1 MADRW
6 WVNGSGTW
14 DNSSTTHWSAA
25 APVNLPTTSCSGT
38 TLTTTG
44 SPALAIG
51 MTVISTNNV
60 SLGTITG
67 GSVNTW
73 TVTIGGTYASQQM
86 AGFTFGAS
94 APTSSDSVFFI
105 QASSCTS
112 FTVTM
117 GEGAASPSC
126 LNFTHN
132 PASEA
137 TTFSAGATV
146 SWNVYGSFT
155 CSADITFT
163 AVEDANINFLAT
175 TTGKTISTNY
185 VTLGIFRVNFNS
197 TTGGWTLGSAFQS
210 ARSITFLGG
219 TFNTGNFDMEVGAM
233 ISSGTSTR
241 VITLGTSII
250 TLGVGG
256 SLTPWQFGT
265 TTGSTL
271 SAASSTLRFSG
282 SDITFQGGGLTY
294 GSVSFITTGFNTHL
308 ISGTNTFTN
317 LTFANKSTTVQ
328 SQLAFYANQTVT
340 GTLTL
345 GSPNVAGR
353 RFFVRSDTLGTQR
366 TLTVGTC
373 AAMSDI
379 DFRDIVAAGASSPW
393 SGTRIGDCKNNS
405 GITFTAAKTVYLS
418 SVSGANTNWNATCW
432 ANTTG
437 GTPDAFN
444 FPLPQDTAIIDN
456 SGATTGNGLRTGFTL
471 TLDDNW
477 NLGTVT
483 STRTSAY
490 NLSQGAQDP
499 QIYGNLT
506 LSSGITFVGTTT
518 PSLTFH
524 GQNSTQTITSNGK
537 TILQNAI
544 TVNSPGGT
552 VRLLDAL
559 TQSFSATSTSA
570 TFTLTSGTLDLNGFT
585 LTAVAFNSSGSAV
598 RTLAY
603 GSTGKIVTTGGAGA
617 SQTVFTVSTSTNL
630 TVTGSANVECFLT
643 SGYSNTL
650 TIRSVS
656 GGGTLPESNAINFYI
671 TGGGV
676 DQVSIANVIVIKD
689 FSTVGHGVGGIL
701 FLGSSTTS
709 YGNLTLGTGTT
720 FVTSNPASAIT
731 FASTSGT
738 KTITTNGVAINKALT
753 FNGVGGTWQ
762 LANDLVSNTTSAGIT
777 LTAGTL
783 NLNSKNLTTRSITTS
798 GSSTR
803 ALAFGASGKIILTG
817 NNSTIFNSD
826 TATGLTVSGSANI
839 ESDYTGSTGTRTVN
853 MGNTAGGSINNACN
867 IKFTGGS
874 DIITLY
880 KHIGDIDF
888 TGFTGTLS
896 ATGTKTIYGNLTFSS
911 AMSFTTATENYN
923 FASTSG
929 TKTITTNGISID
941 APVTFDG
948 VGGAWSLT
956 DLTADPTFLKNVSLN
971 TGTLNFEYVNVY
983 GNFYSNT
990 NNTRALNGSRIYFQS
1005 NNAIFDISGSN
1016 YSTNGLIG
1024 LWAFANNVTINGGNN
1039 TYDLIY
1045 SPGQVNITGN
1055 NSFRFISTAVN
1066 TGVIVFP
1073 AGGTTTIRGTDSQ
1086 PGDIAY
1092 NSGIAAV
1099 GEGNQAILRSSI
1111 PGTTAIIYSEARINT
1126 LTGQNFDEILIK
1138 NTRIKDISAT
1148 GNTVWYA
1155 GPDQSAGLAVGYD
1168 SISDGNVSGIT
1179 FTRGNFLHMF

>member
-1 MADRW
+1 MADRY

-25 APVNLPTTSCSGT
+25 APVNFTSSCSGT

-44 SPALAIG
+44 SPALTVG
-51 MTVISTNNV
+51 MTVKSATNV
-60 SLGTITG
+60 SLGTISG

-73 TVTIGGTYASQQM
+73 TVTIGGTYASQLM
-86 AGFTFGAS
+86 TGFTFGAS
-94 APTSSDSVFFI
+94 APISSDNAYFI
-105 QASSCTS
+105 DASANTQTS
-112 FTVTM
+112 NYTVTM
-117 GEGAASPSC
+117 GVGAASPSC
-126 LNFTHN
+126 RNFSKSGAAIT
-132 PASEA
+132 
-137 TTFSAGATV
+137 TTFSAAATV
-146 SWNVYGSFT
+146 DWNVYGSFI
-155 CSADITFT
+155 CDPITKTVFT
-163 AVEDANINFLAT
+163 AADGANINLLAT
-175 TTGKTISTNY
+175 TTGNAINTFSIDLSLFK
-185 VTLGIFRVNFNS
+185 VNFNS
-197 TTGGWTLGSAFQS
+197 TTGGWILGTDLICNRA
-210 ARSITFLGG
+210 ITFLGG
-219 TFNTGNFDMEVGAM
+219 NFNTGNFNIEAGDM

-241 VITLGTSII
+241 VITLGTSTI
-250 TLGVGG
+250 TLDG
-256 SLTPWQFGT
+256 TPSPFVFGT
-265 TTGSTL
+265 TTGLTL
-271 SAASSTLRFSG
+271 SAANSTLIFTESG
-282 SDITFQGGGLTY
+282 VTFEGGGLTY
-294 GSVSFITTGFNTHL
+294 GTVSFTSTSTSTHS

-317 LTFANKSTTVQ
+317 LTFANRSTDGFGQ
-328 SQLAFYANQTVT
+328 ISIAANQTVT

-345 GSPNVAGR
+345 GAPNNAVR
-353 RFFVRSDTLGTQR
+353 RIFVLSSTFGTQR

-373 AAMSDI
+373 AAMTDI
-379 DFRDIVAAGASSPW
+379 DFRDILITGAAAPV
-393 SGTRIGDCKNNS
+393 SGTRIADCKNNS

-418 SVSGANTNWNATCW
+418 SVSGANTNWYGTCW

-437 GTPDAFN
+437 GTPDLFN
-444 FPLPQDTAIIDN
+444 FPLAQDTAIIDN
-456 SGATTGNGLRTGFTL
+456 SGATTGNGLRTGFTV
-471 TLDDNW
+471 TFGSGW
-477 NLGTVT
+477 NIGSLT
-483 STRTSAY
+483 STRTSSY
-490 NLSQGAQDP
+490 ILSQLNQDLK
-499 QIYGNLT
+499 IYGNLT
-506 LSSGITFVGTTT
+506 LSSGITFDGTTSPT
-518 PSLTFH
+518 LTFN

-537 TILQNAI
+537 TIPQSSI
-544 TVNSPGGT
+544 TVQSPGGT

-650 TIRSVS
+650 TIRAVS
-656 GGGTLPESNAINFYI
+656 GGQTLPESNAINFYI

-929 TKTITTNGISID
+929 TKTITTNDISID

-956 DLTADPTFLKNVSLN
+956 ETPTFLKNVSLN

-1005 NNAIFDISGSN
+1005 NNTIFDISGSN

-1039 TYDLIY
+1039 TYDLML

-1055 NSFRFISTAVN
+1055 NSFRFMSTNVT

-1092 NSGIAAV
+1092 NSGIATEGV
-1099 GEGNQAILRSSI
+1099 GNQAILRSSI

-1155 GPDQSAGLAVGYD
+1155 GPDQSAGLNVGYD